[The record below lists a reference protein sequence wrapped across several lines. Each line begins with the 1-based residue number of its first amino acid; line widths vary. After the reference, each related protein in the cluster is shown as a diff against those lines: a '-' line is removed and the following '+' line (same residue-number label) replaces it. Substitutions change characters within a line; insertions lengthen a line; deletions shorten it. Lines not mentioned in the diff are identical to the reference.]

1 MKGPFTNPELS
12 KQIRLAGNALH
23 ERQQGRAA
31 ETILAKFLDSASQQG
46 NSCAEGFVA
55 FELGSLAL
63 REHISEADGYFRR
76 AEAAFEKAHSAI
88 GIGLTHYQFA
98 HLAMLK
104 SDDEKAV
111 SMFKSNAEELERAG
125 DPVGALLSRLEQVAH
140 TTGSTDSAYADLLIS
155 AKAQHSPFLQA
166 NILHF
171 WGDRESARGDYS
183 HAIEHYQQADRL
195 FVTCQCRR
203 SDRAYVQTSIGRI
216 MRLQGRPQQALPHYQ
231 LAMRLQIEDHDLS
244 YLPQTINAMAV
255 AYGSMGEHSLAI
267 ATYKKALAVAHE
279 IKSEPFVHFEE
290 ANLGY
295 AYLSAGSPRQAIPL
309 LEKAVSRQT
318 TPAGHCIRNAQLAE
332 AYLQVDRLAD
342 AELESTKAVN
352 ACRESLQKD
361 YLANA
366 QSTHAQ
372 ILLKMGKPEEALA
385 EVQSAQKAIEEIRAR
400 LIPEDAYKQGYMQ
413 RKMELYDISIEILMQ
428 LHRADEAIETAEQ
441 ARARAFLDLIY
452 SSRTPANETST
463 RGKSIAASQKQ
474 RTEIPG
480 GKAREQKISMRV
492 LKSDAYVEATS
503 LKDISAIL
511 DRLHSTL
518 IAYWI
523 ANGKLYIWVMRSG
536 QPSFGTAL
544 KISPGELEGLIRQ
557 TNPFASSAS
566 LDAFRRHEVANGA
579 AWRKLYDLLIRP
591 VEGSLPHEP
600 GSLLTIIPA
609 GPLFRLSFAALIDH
623 DGHYL
628 IERFAI
634 HTSPAIG
641 LFRYTEQN
649 DRQAN
654 AQILH
659 YLFVAN
665 PSRFPTLPAGHRLPP
680 IPGTGQEVNAIAREL
695 PAKEVT
701 VLEGKNANV
710 DELLA
715 NLPQASVLHFATH
728 AVVSDADPFGS
739 FLALNAQPGDGKL
752 TIAQVYGLRLHTRM
766 VVLSACRTGLGE
778 ISADGVAGL
787 SRAFFY
793 SGAASV
799 IATLWDVADEPTAR
813 LLPAFYRNL
822 RSGESRSTALRNAQL
837 TVISDLRHKRLS
849 AQTLNGTAPLPESPA
864 FWAAFSL
871 SGEP

>member
-12 KQIRLAGNALH
+12 KRIRLAGNLLH
-23 ERQQGRAA
+23 AGQQGGAA
-31 ETILAKFLDSASQQG
+31 EPNLTKLLESASHPE
-46 NSCAEGFVA
+46 NSCAEGFLT

-88 GIGLTHYQFA
+88 GLGLTHYQLA
-98 HLAMLK
+98 HLAMLR
-104 SDDEKAV
+104 SEDDKAV
-111 SMFKSNAEELERAG
+111 RMFESNAEELERAG

-140 TTGSTDSAYADLLIS
+140 TTGSADSAYADLLTS
-155 AKAQHSPFLQA
+155 AKSQHSSFLEA

-267 ATYKKALAVAHE
+267 ATYKKALAVAHQ

-295 AYLSAGSPRQAIPL
+295 AYLDAGSPRQAIPL

-318 TPAGHCIRNAQLAE
+318 TPTGHCIRNAQLAE
-332 AYLQVDRLAD
+332 AYLQVSRLAE
-342 AELESTKAVN
+342 AELESTKAVS
-352 ACRESLQKD
+352 ACRESQQKD

-366 QSTHAQ
+366 QSTHAR
-372 ILLKMGKPEEALA
+372 ILMKMGRLEESLA
-385 EVQSAQKAIEEIRAR
+385 EVQSAQKVIEEIRAR

-452 SSRTPANETST
+452 SSRAPATEST
-463 RGKSIAASQKQ
+463 RGKTVAASQKQ
-474 RTEIPG
+474 RSEIPG
-480 GKAREQKISMRV
+480 EKARGQKISMRV
-492 LKSDAYVEATS
+492 LKSDAHVEATS
-503 LKDISAIL
+503 LEDIASIL

-544 KISPGELEGLIRQ
+544 KISPGELERLVRQ
-557 TNPFASSAS
+557 TDPFASAAS
-566 LDAFRRHEVANGA
+566 LDASRRREPANPA

-591 VEGSLPHEP
+591 VEGSLPSEP

-649 DRQAN
+649 DHEAN
-654 AQILH
+654 EHALH

-665 PSRFPTLPAGHRLPP
+665 PAHFPALQAGYRLPP
-680 IPGTGQEVNAIAREL
+680 IPGTGLEVKAIARQL
-695 PAKEVT
+695 PSKEVT
-701 VLEGKNANV
+701 VLDGKNANV

-715 NLPQASVLHFATH
+715 NLPRASVLHFATH
-728 AVVSDADPFGS
+728 AVVSDSDPFGS
-739 FLALNAQPGDGKL
+739 FLALNAEPGDGKL

-799 IATLWDVADEPTAR
+799 MATLWDVADEPTAR
-813 LLPAFYRNL
+813 LLPDFYRNL
-822 RSGESRSTALRNAQL
+822 QSGESRSTALRNAQL
-837 TVISDLRHKRLS
+837 TLISDLRHKRVSVHSLS
-849 AQTLNGTAPLPESPA
+849 GPVPLPENPA